1 MKDTIEALV
10 VLQDRDRKMLKY
22 MREARD
28 IPARKDLIEGQLT
41 DSQTSLASAEERQK
55 ENTAAQKGLEVEIGS
70 VKGKIAKYKTQQL
83 NVKNNEEYRAL
94 ESQVVMCRKEIEKL
108 ENRELN
114 LMEAAE
120 GIKEEL
126 EGCKQKL
133 ADARNRV
140 DAEKDALDR
149 RLTNTTEDIDRMKQ
163 KRAKMIADI
172 DKDALRIYTR
182 IMNNKKDY
190 AIVPVER
197 DTCGGCHM
205 KLTPQTVH
213 DAKAGQKLV
222 TCSYCGRLL
231 YWDQYAG

>member
-28 IPARKDLIEGQLT
+28 IPARKELIEGQLA
-41 DSQTSLASAEERQK
+41 DSKAALAGAEARQK
-55 ENTAAQKGLEVEIGS
+55 ENTAAQKTLEVEIDS
-70 VKGKIAKYKTQQL
+70 VKGQIAKYKTQQL
-83 NVKNNEEYRAL
+83 NVKNNDEYRAF
-94 ESQVVMCRKEIEKL
+94 ENQIVMCRKEIEKL
-108 ENRELN
+108 ENREIE

-120 GIKEEL
+120 TIKAEL
-126 EGCKQKL
+126 EDCQQKL
-133 ADARNRV
+133 TDAQGRV

-149 RLTNTTEDIDRMKQ
+149 RLANTTEDIKRMKE
-163 KRAKMIADI
+163 KRSKLIEDI
-172 DKDALRIYTR
+172 DKNVLRIYTR

-213 DAKAGQKLV
+213 DAKSCQKIV
-222 TCSYCGRLL
+222 TCTHCGRLL

>member
-1 MKDTIEALV
+1 MKETIEALV

-28 IPARKDLIEGQLT
+28 IPARKELIEGQLAE
-41 DSQTSLASAEERQK
+41 SKAALADAETRQK
-55 ENTAAQKGLEVEIGS
+55 ENTASQKTLEVEIDS
-70 VKGKIAKYKTQQL
+70 VKGQIAKYKTQQL
-83 NVKNNEEYRAL
+83 NVKNNEEFRAM
-94 ESQVVMCRKEIEKL
+94 ENQIVMCRKEIEKL
-108 ENRELN
+108 ENREIE
-114 LMEAAE
+114 LMETAE
-120 GIKEEL
+120 SLKAEL
-126 EGCKQKL
+126 TACSQKL
-133 ADARNRV
+133 ADAQGRV

-149 RLTNTTEDIDRMKQ
+149 RLANTTEDVKRMQ
-163 KRAKMIADI
+163 EKRAKMIADI

-213 DAKAGQKLV
+213 DAKAAQKLV

-231 YWDQYAG
+231 YWDMYAE